1 MVYYKNM
8 PNQIKITCST
18 GDYLPLEKLSQFQG
32 KFKFREADDI
42 AKVKKSI
49 LRFGFS
55 FPFFVWKCDK
65 TNYILD
71 GHGRE
76 IALRELRE
84 AGYEIPNLPVVYIQ
98 AENQQDAKEKLLRI
112 NSRFGDI
119 TNSSFV
125 NFAKGLNL
133 DFKSIDI
140 RFEKELSKI
149 EPVKVSPPK
158 PIETTIPHVP
168 TFETATPSENA
179 IKDFEE
185 KNLHKFEN
193 VVKDR
198 NERMCSVTCPCCGKT
213 MLMERNAIF
222 VKISQGY

>member
-1 MVYYKNM
+1 MCMNGNITV
-8 PNQIKITCST
+8 TCST
-18 GDYLPLEKLSQFQG
+18 GEYLPLSKLTQFQG
-32 KFKFREADDI
+32 KFKFREAEDI

-49 LRFGFS
+49 LRYGFS
-55 FPFFVWKCDK
+55 FPFFVWKNGK

-76 IALRELRE
+76 IALKELE
-84 AGYEIPNLPVVYIQ
+84 SEGYEIPELPVVYIE

-125 NFAKGLNL
+125 SFAKGLNF

-149 EPVKVSPPK
+149 EPVKVAAPK
-158 PIETTIPHVP
+158 PIETTIKHIP
-168 TFETATPSENA
+168 TFETATPTEDS
-179 IKDFEE
+179 IRDFEE

-193 VVKDR
+193 VVNNR
-198 NERMCSVTCPCCGKT
+198 NERMCSVVCPCCGKT
-213 MLMERNAIF
+213 MLMERDAIL